1 MKKLSKLVL
10 LIACIAS
17 SAFSIE
23 NLSIGGRASGNF
35 NLIWGENSRDGA
47 YGFGFNLGGAALYEI
62 NSMIQ
67 INPELTFAYRNHSFS
82 SEVDLSLVTSS
93 ADITITFLNIDIPIL
108 ARLQVIQPVFFEIGP
123 LVSLNLSSSYSY
135 EQKSSSSLTFT
146 NEGDI
151 EEPSLIEFGLVF
163 GVGKKLDIGTGLD
176 VNFRFILGLTNT
188 YKDSLDN
195 NIYQVITGTTDR
207 DNKSMMFQL
216 GATYWF
222 L

>member
-23 NLSIGGRASGNF
+23 NLSIGGRGSGNF

-47 YGFGFNLGGAALYEI
+47 YGFGFNVGGSVLYEI
-62 NSMIQ
+62 NPMIQ
-67 INPELTFAYRNHSFS
+67 INPELTFAFRKHFFS
-82 SEVDLSLVTSS
+82 HEINVILGSS
-93 ADITITFLNIDIPIL
+93 SSDFAVTFLNLDIPIL

-123 LVSLNLSSSYSY
+123 LLSFNLSASYFS
-135 EQKSSSSLTFT
+135 EMKSSSSLTFT
-146 NEGDI
+146 QEEDI
-151 EEPSLIEFGLVF
+151 DESSVFEFGLVF

-188 YKDSLDN
+188 YEDNLN
-195 NIYQVITGTTDR
+195 NIFGVELPSIDR
-207 DNKSMMFQL
+207 DNKTMMFQL